1 MPSIWRRPFIH
12 WNTHLFNTSLL
23 LCCST
28 SLSFH
33 LDFLKR
39 QMFYTISLY
48 LFFLIPSLTFCAL
61 VSTFTILLKLFCLS
75 DFQVHSQFKAVI
87 GREKVE
93 ADISSMEKLAPGC
106 FGDATSRYCTVR
118 VVFFFFSLSSLNGPR
133 WWAFEILYLNASNS
147 CWLAQR

>member
-75 DFQVHSQFKAVI
+75 DFQVHSSTKFIDPRNYPEVEPFKSGLLIFRNTVA
-87 GREKVE
+87 
-93 ADISSMEKLAPGC
+93 ISFLPSRCLCYLC
-106 FGDATSRYCTVR
+106 F
-118 VVFFFFSLSSLNGPR
+118 
-133 WWAFEILYLNASNS
+133 WAF
-147 CWLAQR
+147 AQI